1 MIDLNFTFRAE
12 AKPADVRLE
21 LVAEGQTLSGAQAR
35 AAAAAR
41 FTGKREQMC
50 DILGGE
56 ENRVLLLGI
65 GDPKRLEPLDAE
77 KLGAAIWKKVGTSGA
92 TSICANLEQ
101 LPTAA
106 LAGSFAAGL
115 RLRAYAFDKY
125 LTQQEDNQR
134 PSLKDI
140 YLHGCQPEAAQA
152 AFEVEAAVIKGVHLA
167 RDLVA
172 EAPNVLYPESYA
184 ALIKQ
189 ELEPLGVEVE
199 ILDEPAME
207 KLAMGALLGV
217 GQGSDRASRL
227 VLMSWKGA
235 GDDSPATAFVGK
247 GVTFDTGGISI
258 KPAAGMW
265 DMKFDMGG
273 SAAVVGLMKAVA
285 LRKSSSNVLGVVGL
299 VENMPDGKAQRPGDI
314 VTSLSGQTI
323 QVLNTDAEGRL
334 VLADALWYTQDRF
347 KPKLMIDLAT
357 LTGAMMVALGMEK
370 AGLFSNDE
378 ELPKQLFA
386 AGEATGDRVWHMP
399 IGPEYNKKL
408 DSKEADVANIG
419 GGRWGGSITAACF
432 LERFV
437 NKVPWAH
444 IDIAGTAWGESDL
457 PLSGQGATGFGVRL
471 LDRFLRDSEEKQA

>member
-1 MIDLNFTFRAE
+1 MIELNFDFSNQSS
-12 AKPADVRLE
+12 PADVCVE
-21 LVAEGQTLSGAQAR
+21 LVQEGQALAGARAR
-35 AAAAAR
+35 AAAAGR
-41 FTGKREQMC
+41 FTGKREQIC

-56 ENRVLLLGI
+56 EGRLILLGI
-65 GDPKRLEPLDAE
+65 GDATALSSLDAE
-77 KLGAAIWKKVGTSGA
+77 KLGAAVWEKLGASGA
-92 TSICANLEQ
+92 NSLCASMALM
-101 LPTAA
+101 PTAA
-106 LAGSFAAGL
+106 LVGSFAVGL

-125 LTQQEDNQR
+125 LTKQSKEQK
-134 PSLKDI
+134 PSLRDI
-140 YLHGCQPEAAQA
+140 HLYGAAPEAAQA
-152 AFEVEAAVIKGVHLA
+152 AFETEAAVAQGVHLA

-172 EAPNVLYPESYA
+172 EAPNVLYPEAYA
-184 ALIKQ
+184 DLIKS
-189 ELEPLGVEVE
+189 ELAPLGVEIE

-207 KLAMGALLGV
+207 KLGMGALLGV
-217 GQGSDRASRL
+217 GMGSDRASRM
-227 VLMSWKGA
+227 VIMRWNGA
-235 GDDSPATAFVGK
+235 GDDSPAAAFVGK

-273 SAAVVGLMKAVA
+273 SATVVGLMKAVA
-285 LRKSSSNVLGVVGL
+285 LRKSSQNVLGVVGL

-347 KPKLMIDLAT
+347 KPKFMIDLAT
-357 LTGAMMVALGMEK
+357 LTGAMMVALGTQK
-370 AGLFSNDE
+370 AGVFSNDSD
-378 ELPKQLFA
+378 LPARLYS
-386 AGEATGDRVWHMP
+386 AGEQTGDHVWHMP

-419 GGRWGGSITAACF
+419 GGRWGGAITAACF

-444 IDIAGTAWGESDL
+444 IDIAGTAWADSSL
-457 PLSGQGATGFGVRL
+457 PLSGVGATGFGVRL
-471 LDRFLRDSEEKQA
+471 LDRFLRDNYER

>member
-1 MIDLNFTFRAE
+1 MIDLTFTFSTA
-12 AKPADVRLE
+12 ASDADITLE
-21 LVAEGQTLSGAQAR
+21 LIAEGQALTGVQAR
-35 AAAAAR
+35 AAKAAW
-41 FTGKREQMC
+41 FTGKQEQMC

-56 ENRVLLLGI
+56 EGRIVLLGI
-65 GDPKRLEPLDAE
+65 GNPKDLSKLEVE
-77 KLGAAIWKKVGTSGA
+77 KLGAAVWKKLGTSGM
-92 TSICANLEQ
+92 TSLTANMAP
-101 LPTAA
+101 LPTADLVA
-106 LAGSFAAGL
+106 SFAAGL
-115 RLRAYAFDKY
+115 HLRAYAFDKY
-125 LTQQEDNQR
+125 LTQQKPEQK
-134 PSLKDI
+134 PSLKNI
-140 YLHGCQPEAAQA
+140 HLYGAQPEKAQE
-152 AFEVEAAVIKGVHLA
+152 AFEIEAAVVSGVHFA

-172 EAPNVLYPESYA
+172 EVPNVLYPEAYA
-184 ALIKQ
+184 NLIKA
-189 ELEPLGVEVE
+189 ELEPLGVEIE
-199 ILDEPAME
+199 ILDEPTMQS
-207 KLAMGALLGV
+207 LGMGALLGV
-217 GQGSDRASRL
+217 GMGSDKASRL
-227 VLMSWKGA
+227 ILMHWKGGA
-235 GDDSPATAFVGK
+235 EGDAPLAFVGK

-273 SAAVVGLMKAVA
+273 SATVVGLMKAVA
-285 LRKSSSNVLGVVGL
+285 LRKSNQNILGVVGL

-314 VTSLSGQTI
+314 VTSMSGQTI

-347 KPKLMIDLAT
+347 QPKFMIDLAT

-370 AGLFSNDE
+370 AGVFSNDE
-378 ELPKQLFA
+378 TLPKKLYA

-408 DSKEADVANIG
+408 DSKEADMANIG

-471 LDRFLRDSEEKQA
+471 LDRFLRDHYES

>member
-1 MIDLNFTFRAE
+1 MIDLNFTFTNMAS
-12 AKPADVRLE
+12 PADVTLE
-21 LVAEGQTLSGAQAR
+21 LVAEGQALTGARAR
-35 AAAAAR
+35 AAEAAR

-56 ENRVLLLGI
+56 DGRVLLLGI
-65 GDPKRLEPLDAE
+65 GDAKTLKTLDAE
-77 KLGAAIWKKVGTSGA
+77 KLGAAVWKKLGASGA
-92 TSICANLEQ
+92 KSVCADMAP
-101 LPTAA
+101 LPTAGLVGA
-106 LAGSFAAGL
+106 FAAGM
-115 RLRAYAFDKY
+115 RLRAYSFDKY
-125 LTQQEDNQR
+125 LTKQAENKK

-140 YLHGCQPEAAQA
+140 HLYGSQPEKAQA
-152 AFEVEAAVIKGVHLA
+152 AFEVEAAVVSGVHLA

-172 EAPNVLYPESYA
+172 EVPNVLYPEAYA
-184 ALIKQ
+184 EIIKA
-189 ELEPLGVEVE
+189 ELEPLGVEIEV
-199 ILDEPAME
+199 LDEAMME
-207 KLAMGALLGV
+207 KLGMGALLGV
-217 GQGSDRASRL
+217 GMGSDKASCI
-227 VLMSWKGA
+227 VLMNWKGGKA
-235 GDDSPATAFVGK
+235 GDAPLAFVGK

-273 SAAVVGLMKAVA
+273 SATVVGLMKAVA
-285 LRKSSSNVLGVVGL
+285 LRKSDQNVLGVVGL

-314 VTSLSGQTI
+314 VTSMSGQTI

-347 KPKLMIDLAT
+347 QPKFMIDLAT
-357 LTGAMMVALGMEK
+357 LTGAMLVALGMEK
-370 AGLFSNDE
+370 AGVFSNDKD
-378 ELPKQLFA
+378 LPAKLYA
-386 AGEATGDRVWHMP
+386 AGEETGDHVWHMP

-437 NKVPWAH
+437 NDVPWAH

-457 PLSGQGATGFGVRL
+457 PLSGVGATGFGVRL
-471 LDRFLRDSEEKQA
+471 LDRFLRDNYEG

>member
-1 MIDLNFTFRAE
+1 MINLNFTFSTA
-12 AKPADVRLE
+12 ATAADATLI
-21 LVAEGQTLSGAQAR
+21 LVPEGQSLSGAQAR
-35 AAAAAR
+35 AAATAR
-41 FTGKREQMC
+41 FTGARDQLCEV
-50 DILGGE
+50 LGGDQGP
-56 ENRVLLLGI
+56 VLLLGL
-65 GDPKRLEPLDAE
+65 GDPKTLTSLEAE
-77 KLGAAIWKKVGTSGA
+77 KLGAAVWKKWGASGLTSL
-92 TSICANLEQ
+92 CADMAP

-106 LAGSFAAGL
+106 LVAALANGL

-125 LTQQEDNQR
+125 LTQQPADKR
-134 PSLKDI
+134 ASLAQVHL
-140 YLHGCQPEAAQA
+140 YGAQPQAAEAAFA
-152 AFEVEAAVIKGVHLA
+152 IESAVTQGVHLA

-172 EAPNVLYPESYA
+172 EVPNVLYPEAYA
-184 ALIKQ
+184 TLIER
-189 ELEPLGVEVE
+189 ELTPLGIGIE

-207 KLAMGALLGV
+207 KLGMGALLGV
-217 GQGSDRASRL
+217 GQGSVRESRL
-227 VLMSWKGA
+227 VLMRWNGGEA
-235 GDDSPATAFVGK
+235 DAAPLAFVGK

-273 SAAVVGLMKAVA
+273 SATVVGLMKALA
-285 LRKSSSNVLGVVGL
+285 LRKAKQNVLGVVGL

-347 KPKLMIDLAT
+347 KPKFMIDLAT
-357 LTGAMMVALGMEK
+357 LTGAMLVALGMER
-370 AGLFSNDE
+370 AGVFSNDA

-399 IGPEYNKKL
+399 MGPEYNKKL

-444 IDIAGTAWGESDL
+444 LDIAGTAWGETDQ
-457 PLSGQGATGFGVRL
+457 PLSGIGATGFGVRL
-471 LDRFLRDSEEKQA
+471 LDRFLRDNFEG